1 MPGVKF
7 SSFVDGGTPIAG
19 DEVVGLRNGLNTRF
33 DFSSFNGFSLSK
45 EFTQALHGLALGQ
58 VVRFDGANF
67 VLAQADVPANADVV
81 GIVSAVIDPN
91 NFILQFAG
99 FVENLAPLLFAGA
112 VYFLDDAIAGG
123 MTAVAPVVPGQV
135 RKPLLIAY
143 STSSGFWLNY
153 QGQVL

>member
-7 SSFVDGGTPIAG
+7 SSFIDGGTPQAG
-19 DEVVGLRNGLNTRF
+19 DEVVGLRNGLNSRF

-45 EFTQALHGLALGQ
+45 EFTQVLHGLALGQ
-58 VVRFDGANF
+58 VVRFDGVNF
-67 VLAQADVPANADVV
+67 VLAQANLPANADVV

-99 FVENLAPLLFAGA
+99 FVENLAPVLVAGT
-112 VYFLDDAIAGG
+112 VYFLDDAIPGG
-123 MTAVAPVVPGQV
+123 MTAVNPVIPGEV

-143 STSSGFWLNY
+143 STSAGFWLNY